1 MIKTKYNIG
10 DLIVIPFVEKI
21 GIIIDIDNNKKLNY
35 KIFWQWKTGETRIDE
50 SDERT
55 INLWLSIVEGKRKHN
70 LNQYYPVPKVKNEF

>member
-10 DLIVIPFVEKI
+10 DLLIIPYVEKI
-21 GIIIDIDNNKKLNY
+21 GIIIDIDNNKKLKY

-55 INLWLSIVEGKRKHN
+55 INLWLSIVEDKGKDN
-70 LNQYYPVPKVKNEF
+70 LNQYYPVPK